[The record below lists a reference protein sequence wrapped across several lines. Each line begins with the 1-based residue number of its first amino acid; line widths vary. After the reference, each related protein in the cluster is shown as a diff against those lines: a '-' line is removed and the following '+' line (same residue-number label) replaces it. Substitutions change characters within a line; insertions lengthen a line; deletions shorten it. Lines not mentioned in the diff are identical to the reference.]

1 MSERFKKLNDL
12 LRDEVAKI
20 LLAELEK
27 EDNVLVTVIAADVSG
42 TLEHATIK
50 ISVFP
55 PDKAAEVLKKI
66 GKQIYNIQQLLNERL
81 AMRPIPKIRFEID
94 TTEERASQIEEKL
107 KNLNN

>member
-1 MSERFKKLNDL
+1 MSDRLKKLNDL

-27 EDNVLVTVIAADVSG
+27 DDNILVTVTGADASG

-55 PDKAAEVLKKI
+55 LNKAAEVLKGI
-66 GKQIYNIQQLLNERL
+66 GKQIYNIQQLLNKRL
-81 AMRPIPKIRFEID
+81 AMRPIPKIKF
-94 TTEERASQIEEKL
+94 
-107 KNLNN
+107 